1 MIKSTVVFFALCV
14 FSLPLLAANPNPTPD
29 YDAFVIINESTLNKF
44 LQAIGPI
51 SGGGS
56 FNSGRS
62 SYSWTVKNPLIHIS
76 KDGSAFTADAE
87 IHSGLFNYGTTA
99 KGDVDVLYD
108 NAKNIISVKIRKA
121 SFEVALDL
129 FGSKIHITDVDIS
142 TFYRPQF
149 QFPGPQPLQSNFDV
163 ALPDKKSKPIQ
174 IKTFVKKLVLEP
186 GRIVVGSN
194 FVFHTPT
201 PTGNIANN

>member
-1 MIKSTVVFFALCV
+1 MIKSITAFWVTALLTLPVV
-14 FSLPLLAANPNPTPD
+14 AATPNPAPD

-51 SGGGS
+51 TGGGS

-76 KDGSAFTADAE
+76 KDASAFTADAE
-87 IHSGLFNYGTTA
+87 IHSGLLNYGTTA

-121 SFEVALDL
+121 SFEIALEL
-129 FGSKIHITDVDIS
+129 FGNKIHITDVDIS

-194 FVFHTPT
+194 FVFFTPP
-201 PTGNIANN
+201 PTENSVNR